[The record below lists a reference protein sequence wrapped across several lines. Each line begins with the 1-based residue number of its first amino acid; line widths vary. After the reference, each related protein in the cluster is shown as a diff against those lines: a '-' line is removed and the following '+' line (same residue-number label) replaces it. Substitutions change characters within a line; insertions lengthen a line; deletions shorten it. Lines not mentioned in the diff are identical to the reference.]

1 MFKINNKLWRVVKV
15 PPRFSKLYRSDGSLS
30 VAACDDITKT
40 IYINELIKGKFLK
53 KVLTHEITH
62 AAMFSYNVIL
72 TIDQEELLADIIA
85 SYGEE
90 IINITNQMFSKIRM
104 GA

>member
-1 MFKINNKLWRVVKV
+1 MFKINNELWRVVRV

-40 IYINELIKGKFLK
+40 IYINEFIKGKFLK

-90 IINITNQMFSKIRM
+90 IINITNQMFSKIKM